1 MSDERCCAVLELAG
15 IIVLPCG
22 AGKTLTGVTAA
33 ATIQK
38 GVIVLANT
46 NVSALQWKVGGP
58 PTVADEPQLTSW
70 CLNLDLNTDHLVEPT
85 GAQFRQWTTMADDE
99 IIKFTSKD
107 SQILPQKPVIL
118 ITTYS
123 MLSFTGGAMGPCAAS
138 SSRSAAESGDS

>member
-1 MSDERCCAVLELAG
+1 MCVLKQHGLYRPERALTLTRSSFRFSTGSSATVVLDRVRDPQSSTREHGRSTLFSDERCCAVLALAG

-58 PTVADEPQLTSW
+58 PT
-70 CLNLDLNTDHLVEPT
+70 C
-85 GAQFRQWTTMADDE
+85 
-99 IIKFTSKD
+99 
-107 SQILPQKPVIL
+107 
-118 ITTYS
+118 
-123 MLSFTGGAMGPCAAS
+123 C
-138 SSRSAAESGDS
+138 